1 MLATVV
7 LLIATALVGKRP
19 QVANAAVAAEG
30 ENAADFRI
38 LCSILAVA
46 QQPLPD
52 IDIKPDTHQIVTD
65 AKALNI
71 SLHHREATDELTK
84 DSIKDKSN
92 LSPTGAAAAL
102 VANTDFTTAQTLAKA
117 AKKLA
122 ENTEYGKIEAKTA
135 NAAFL
140 IQIKALIKEIDQVN
154 KDIKQL
160 NAGSS
165 KAEIQKLINRA
176 VYGTDE
182 PNDSIK
188 LQDQARGNGRGPS
201 CGKPGDHNTN
211 SGAGTSLKHDLM
223 CLCAKGNSDADGKAC
238 TNSEATLT
246 VDGTTGEDLK
256 QDWEAIKKVCKPS
269 AGALTPSSLTAAAQG
284 ALAAIA
290 TKTINAGKTTHIL
303 GKTHG
308 SGNNGCTA
316 DDVDSGNTGQCVYY
330 GRGAGAEIT
339 YPIAWAS
346 NLATAANLLDRE
358 LNKARATAELIS
370 KLKFLNQT
378 LAALSI
384 ASRQATPATTTPAS
398 DINSQNKKLTKTDC
412 AKLTTNKTCTE
423 AGCRWTSTDKS
434 DGDFCKAKDREGQ
447 TNTPGTGEQA
457 KEETATATGCARHKD
472 KTTCE
477 NAKKDDKQ
485 NCAFRKGKEG
495 EPEPEKE
502 MCLDSSSLVN
512 KKLAL
517 MAAAFMR
524 LFFNCSN
531 ILRIF
536 A

>member
-188 LQDQARGNGRGPS
+188 LQEQARGNGRGPS
-201 CGKPGDHNTN
+201 CGTPGNAN
-211 SGAGTSLKHDLM
+211 EQSAAGSSLKHDLLS
-223 CLCAKGNSDADGKAC
+223 LCAKGSAIADGKAC
-238 TNSEATLT
+238 TNSEATLSK
-246 VDGTTGEDLK
+246 DGSGTEELQEDWK
-256 QDWEAIKKVCKPS
+256 IIKKICKP
-269 AGALTPSSLTAAAQG
+269 ADASLTAAALV
-284 ALAAIA
+284 AA
-290 TKTINAGKTTHIL
+290 TKTAVATIASRTINGGKTSHIL
-303 GKTHG
+303 GKVHATG
-308 SGNNGCTA
+308 TGGC
-316 DDVDSGNTGQCVYY
+316 DSTETYSSNKGQCVYY
-330 GRGAGAEIT
+330 DRGTDTSIT

-346 NLATAANLLDRE
+346 NLETAVALLE
-358 LNKARATAELIS
+358 QASNKAGRAVDLMS
-370 KLKFLNQT
+370 KLKFLNET

-384 ASRQATPATTTPAS
+384 ASSQPNPETTAPATNR
-398 DINSQNKKLTKTDC
+398 NSQNNKLTKIDC

-423 AGCRWTSTDKS
+423 AGCKWNSTDKS
-434 DGDFCKAKDREGQ
+434 DGDFCKPKDGEGQ